1 MTDFTNSKFLYTMD
15 NKTKTHIQTDLGN
28 NKFMMFPIDS
38 KNSTYQE
45 YLDWVAEGNSEAAD

>member
-28 NKFMMFPIDS
+28 NKFMIFSINS
-38 KNSTYQE
+38 ENSTYQK